1 MSRLG
6 ACLLALV
13 LSVIAAAP
21 AFALD
26 CANPK
31 TTAEKSACVEQSLR
45 DADRTIDA
53 VYQAAR
59 AKLDDVGKKRLRDE
73 QLAWLNVRNVLCGID
88 SGKGDREA
96 WLRTILKDPAK
107 AACVTRT
114 TLERADQ
121 LSRSTATASAPS
133 LPAPSVP
140 PAAASTAA
148 PVPSLPSTTVVPA
161 QTVSPLQAAPAL
173 SPSRAQLSQQAPNPY
188 AQTGYP
194 SRGSLSGSLDMV
206 AHELAQFD
214 TGILIVGAALSVALI
229 VATLFGLW
237 GIAAI
242 AAVFGGIICAINSG
256 FPQPVGPFFLGLGL
270 LALLLVVM
278 RLVIHRTLYPLGMR
292 KLVRGLPLVAIA
304 SAVITLIFLQAVE
317 IFQGGG
323 FRIEAFVFDSIVVGI
338 VQLIIGYAVVV
349 PAFRWRERRAV
360 AKPVEGADVA
370 LAAAAAVP
378 ASDRAVASTGGD
390 EVTRPRPASP
400 ALGTGFA
407 EANRDVPHTKFQ
419 WTEDGFTVSFSTTG
433 KWLFIIGNSFSSMG
447 GQGGNII
454 AAVMMIMLLLA
465 MFVIVIAWYIID
477 ALIKTTIVVDRESI
491 TVAGRRMRRAD
502 FGGFHVY
509 RTISVGNKR
518 GSILG
523 YNYGTQSFAFGGVW
537 HEGAATEVAAGLNR
551 VLRIAPTAVDECRV
565 SAEELRSA
573 RPSEF

>member
-6 ACLLALV
+6 ACLLALA
-13 LSVIAAAP
+13 LSLIAAAP

-45 DADRTIDA
+45 DADRNIDA
-53 VYQAAR
+53 VYRDLR
-59 AKLDDVGKKRLRDE
+59 AKLDDAGKKRLRDE

-107 AACVTRT
+107 AACVTRA
-114 TLERADQ
+114 TLERIDQ

-140 PAAASTAA
+140 PAAAITAA
-148 PVPSLPSTTVVPA
+148 PVPSPPSTTVVPA
-161 QTVSPLQAAPAL
+161 QTVSPPQAAPAP

-214 TGILIVGAALSVALI
+214 PGILIVGAALSVALI
-229 VATLFGLW
+229 VAALFGLR

-242 AAVFGGIICAINSG
+242 VAVFGGIICAINSG

-270 LALLLVVM
+270 LAVLLVMM
-278 RLVIHRTLYPLGMR
+278 RLAIRRTLYPLSMR

-304 SAVITLIFLQAVE
+304 STVVTLIFLQAVE

-323 FRIEAFVFDSIVVGI
+323 FRIESFIFDSVVVGV
-338 VQLIIGYAVVV
+338 VQLIIGYAVIV
-349 PAFRWRERRAV
+349 PAYRWFGRPANAQPAEGSVAAPSAGHELPSPPAAEIARPRA
-360 AKPVEGADVA
+360 
-370 LAAAAAVP
+370 
-378 ASDRAVASTGGD
+378 ASSTG
-390 EVTRPRPASP
+390 R
-400 ALGTGFA
+400 TGFT
-407 EANRDVPHTKFQ
+407 EANYGVPHTKFQ
-419 WTEDGFTVSFSTTG
+419 RTDDGFTVRFRKTG
-433 KWLFIIGNSFSSMG
+433 EALYKLT
-447 GQGGNII
+447 I
-454 AAVMMIMLLLA
+454 AASGGGGALLALLL
-465 MFVIVIAWYIID
+465 IVVFIVWGIID
-477 ALIKTTIVVDRESI
+477 AFLSTTITVDKHSI
-491 TVAGRRMRRAD
+491 TINGRRMRRED
-502 FGGFHVY
+502 FGSFSVHH
-509 RTISVGNKR
+509 TITGGNKT
-518 GSILG
+518 GEVLG
-523 YNYGTQSFAFGGVW
+523 YTYGAQSFAFGGVW
-537 HEGAATEVAAGLNR
+537 EEGKATEVAAALNR
-551 VLRIAPTAVDECRV
+551 VLRTVPMAADECRV
-565 SAEELRSA
+565 SAEDLRSA

>member
-6 ACLLALV
+6 ACLLALA
-13 LSVIAAAP
+13 LSAIAAAP

-45 DADRTIDA
+45 DADHNIDA
-53 VYQAAR
+53 VYRDLR
-59 AKLDDVGKKRLRDE
+59 AKLDDAGKKRVRDE

-96 WLRTILKDPAK
+96 WLRSILKDSAK
-107 AACVTRT
+107 AACVTRA
-114 TLERADQ
+114 TLERIDQ

-133 LPAPSVP
+133 LPVPSVP
-140 PAAASTAA
+140 STAVA
-148 PVPSLPSTTVVPA
+148 PA
-161 QTVSPLQAAPAL
+161 QTVSPPQAAPAL
-173 SPSRAQLSQQAPNPY
+173 SQSRAQLSQQAPNPY

-214 TGILIVGAALSVALI
+214 PGILIVGAALSVALI
-229 VATLFGLW
+229 VAALFGLW

-242 AAVFGGIICAINSG
+242 VAVFGGIICAINSG
-256 FPQPVGPFFLGLGL
+256 FPQPVGPFVLGLGL

-278 RLVIHRTLYPLGMR
+278 RLLIRRTLYPLGMR
-292 KLVRGLPLVAIA
+292 RLVRGLPLVAFA

-323 FRIEAFVFDSIVVGI
+323 FRIEAFVFDSIVVGL

-349 PAFRWRERRAV
+349 PAYRWRERRAV

-370 LAAAAAVP
+370 LASAAAVP
-378 ASDRAVASTGGD
+378 AFDRAVASTGGD
-390 EVTRPRPASP
+390 EVIRPRPASP

-419 WTEDGFTVSFSTTG
+419 WTEDGFTASFNTTG
-433 KWLFIIGNSFSSMG
+433 TWLFIFGNSLSSMRAS
-447 GQGGNII
+447 GNII
-454 AAVMMIMLLLA
+454 AVISMMAIMLASIVFLL
-465 MFVIVIAWYIID
+465 VWYIID
-477 ALIKTTIVVDRESI
+477 ALIKTTIVVDRGSI
-491 TVAGRRMRRAD
+491 TVAGRRMRRDD

-537 HEGAATEVAAGLNR
+537 HEGAAIEVAAGLNR
-551 VLRIAPTAVDECRV
+551 VLRIAPTAADECRV